1 MNSTRLTA
9 DARRALRNLAASLAD
24 APRLRAAADTLA
36 QGAARVLHV
45 SAAVERRGPEGV
57 AVFAGIP
64 AAGAG
69 APARV
74 PSWEDPDDL
83 DTALLAQQEFPLGTH
98 GGAEWVLVLTG
109 RWDEPRAQAFFVEFA
124 RLAAVALKAP
134 ALREVAARSDNVIAS
149 AYMFTRRLSRL
160 HGSDPLPQFIVDG
173 LAMAA
178 RADLASLATWD
189 ADAAHLRIVA
199 THGYPAVLVEH
210 VRVPP
215 GQGVLGRVFEAR
227 SPMLVTNLDQVPGL
241 HSRRPR
247 YRTPSFLAVPLLAD
261 GDVLG
266 VVCLADRADGRAF
279 ERADL
284 TAARALAAPAAL
296 GLLND
301 RLAREARA
309 LAHAATVDPLTGL
322 FNRRYFQT
330 RLEEEMERSRRY
342 KLDLAL
348 LIVDIDNFKHLNDQ
362 LGHLAGDYLLRQ
374 VSDVLRRSVRVFDVC
389 TRYGGEEFAI
399 LMPGSALENGLLV
412 AERIRQRVEAA
423 SREAGPLPAHMRV
436 TVSLGLTVLAEDG
449 SPQEFIARADRA
461 LYRAKAEGK
470 NRVRYES

>member
-1 MNSTRLTA
+1 
-9 DARRALRNLAASLAD
+9 
-24 APRLRAAADTLA
+24 
-36 QGAARVLHV
+36 
-45 SAAVERRGPEGV
+45 
-57 AVFAGIP
+57 
-64 AAGAG
+64 
-69 APARV
+69 
-74 PSWEDPDDL
+74 
-83 DTALLAQQEFPLGTH
+83 
-98 GGAEWVLVLTG
+98 
-109 RWDEPRAQAFFVEFA
+109 
-124 RLAAVALKAP
+124 
-134 ALREVAARSDNVIAS
+134 
-149 AYMFTRRLSRL
+149 
-160 HGSDPLPQFIVDG
+160 
-173 LAMAA
+173 
-178 RADLASLATWD
+178 
-189 ADAAHLRIVA
+189 
-199 THGYPAVLVEH
+199 
-210 VRVPP
+210 
-215 GQGVLGRVFEAR
+215 VLGRVFEAR
-227 SPMLVTNLDQVPGL
+227 SPMLVTNLEQVPGL

-301 RLAREARA
+301 RLAREARS

-330 RLEEEMERSRRY
+330 RLEEEMERSRRH

-348 LIVDIDNFKHLNDQ
+348 LIIDIDNFKHLNDQ

-399 LMPGSALENGLLV
+399 LMPGSGLQNGLLV
-412 AERIRQRVEAA
+412 AERIRQRVESA

-436 TVSLGLTVLAEDG
+436 TVSLGLTVLAEDA
-449 SPQEFIARADRA
+449 SPQELIARADRA